1 MEEFD
6 LLGDSKYRSYMTQV
20 DRALNNDNDD
30 NDVNDV
36 NDNDPGGQSS
46 QGVRVHLGVG

>member
-30 NDVNDV
+30 NDVND
-36 NDNDPGGQSS
+36 NDLGGQSS